1 MESKAERRIIQMN
14 TPEDSRSPQERLE
27 ESIQKQVQRMKQ
39 AEKEK
44 RTLLGQSVYLG
55 TLGLIFVLPVVA
67 GAYLGQW
74 LDSLSEGYAVHWTV
88 SLIVLGVI
96 VGGINVYLF
105 IRE

>member
-1 MESKAERRIIQMN
+1 MN
-14 TPEDSRSPQERLE
+14 RPGSSRSPQEKLE
-27 ESIQKQVQRMKQ
+27 ESIQKQVRRMKQ
-39 AEKEK
+39 AEKER
-44 RTLLGQSVYLG
+44 RTLLGQTVYLG
-55 TLGLIFVLPVVA
+55 TLGVIFVLPVVA

-88 SLIVLGVI
+88 SMIVLGVI

>member
-1 MESKAERRIIQMN
+1 MN
-14 TPEDSRSPQERLE
+14 TPDSSRSPREKLE
-27 ESIQKQVQRMKQ
+27 ESIQKQVRRMKQ
-39 AEKEK
+39 AEKER

-55 TLGLIFVLPVVA
+55 TLGVIFVLPVVA

-88 SLIVLGVI
+88 SMIVLGVI
-96 VGGINVYLF
+96 VGGINAYLF